1 MGSIFRPIVLFFAV
15 LTVAPAVFSE
25 EKLSYDT
32 VKSNLEKAGAELIE
46 GSSDGDFFNP
56 EIIKEDVSE
65 TVAVAK
71 SEGRI
76 ALISYYFSFN
86 GTRKYENASRPLVY
100 GNISETL

>member
-1 MGSIFRPIVLFFAV
+1 MGGVFRPIVLFFAV

-32 VKSNLEKAGAELIE
+32 VKSNVDEAGAELIE

-56 EIIKEDVSE
+56 ESIEGDVSE
-65 TVAVAK
+65 TAAVAR

-76 ALISYYFSFN
+76 ALIFYYFCFN
-86 GTRKYENASRPLVY
+86 WHKKIQKRFPPSS
-100 GNISETL
+100 IW